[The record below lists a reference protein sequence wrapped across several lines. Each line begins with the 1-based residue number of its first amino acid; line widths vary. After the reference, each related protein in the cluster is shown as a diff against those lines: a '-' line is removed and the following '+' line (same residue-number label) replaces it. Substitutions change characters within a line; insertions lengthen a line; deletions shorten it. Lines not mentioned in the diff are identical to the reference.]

1 MVTANGFLI
10 SPLKIGNA
18 GDTRN
23 TTDGGSLQAPS
34 GNPNYSSITE
44 ATRSFYRYF
53 KNTSGLTV
61 QNFNLFVTGNA
72 EIVAKQG
79 SVHLVPLVANNRINL
94 ELKVPFDPAF
104 SGLDD
109 RSTAWGDCAIPQG
122 GVDPT
127 TDGDGIFNG
136 GNGNLDQDASNGSKI
151 AITWERKN
159 GRQPTHSS

>member
-1 MVTANGFLI
+1 M
-10 SPLKIGNA
+10 
-18 GDTRN
+18 
-23 TTDGGSLQAPS
+23 
-34 GNPNYSSITE
+34 
-44 ATRSFYRYF
+44 
-53 KNTSGLTV
+53 

-79 SVHLVPLVANNRINL
+79 SVHFGALGTNNRINL

-104 SGLDD
+104 TGLDD

-127 TDGDGIFNG
+127 TDGNGIFNG

-151 AITWERKN
+151 AITLGTKEWKAN
-159 GRQPTHSS
+159 QLIVLKISAHKDWTGYLANVTASY